1 MKLSTEMP
9 TLADMGWVWRNRFAG
24 LGPAFFTRL
33 APTPLPAPYWVG
45 TSASTAQCLGLGEGW
60 PSEAALQAFSGNV
73 PLAGSAP
80 LACVYSGHQFGHWA
94 GQLGDG
100 RAIWLGEVETPS
112 GPLELQLK
120 GSGRT
125 PYSRG
130 GDGRAVLRS
139 SIREFLCSEAMH
151 ALGIPTTRALC
162 VTGSPEWV
170 YRETPETAAV
180 VTRVAPSFIR
190 FGHFEH
196 FAARQ
201 QWPELHQLAD
211 FVIDQY
217 YPDCRE
223 SDAWDGNP
231 YANLLHAVALRSA
244 ALVAQWQA
252 VGFCH
257 GVLNTDNMSIL
268 GLTLDYGPFQFLDAF
283 DPGHICNHSDHQGRY
298 AFHRQP
304 EIVRWNL
311 YRLGQ
316 ALQPLVGEPAAVNA
330 ALAGYSAEFSR
341 QFLGQMRAKLGLSGA
356 APEDTALVGQLLQ
369 WMAAQKVDYP
379 IFWRRLSQAVAHHD
393 FAPVRALLHD
403 AADFDAWLPGY
414 QTRLAAEDPAHAAA
428 TMLRTN
434 PRFVLRNHL
443 AEQAI
448 EAAKLGDF
456 SVLQQLQAVLARPFD
471 APPAHANHAA
481 WADFPPAWA
490 TSISISCSS

>member
-1 MKLSTEMP
+1 MNPSADNPL
-9 TLADMGWVWRNRFAG
+9 LADAGWVWHNRFAS

-33 APTPLPAPYWVG
+33 PPSPLPAPYWVG
-45 TSASTAQCLGLGEGW
+45 ISPSTAQLLGLKTDW
-60 PSEAALQAFSGNV
+60 LSSDAALHAFSGNI
-73 PLAGSAP
+73 PLVGSAP
-80 LACVYSGHQFGHWA
+80 LASVYSGHQFGHWA

-100 RAIWLGEVETPS
+100 RAIWLGEVQTPT

-162 VTGSPEWV
+162 ITGSPEPV
-170 YRETPETAAV
+170 YRETRETAAV

-201 QWPELHQLAD
+201 QWPELRQLAD
-211 FVIDQY
+211 FVIDHY
-217 YPDCRE
+217 YPNCRHN
-223 SDAWDGNP
+223 DRFNGNT
-231 YANLLHAVALRSA
+231 YAALLHAVSQRSA
-244 ALVAQWQA
+244 QLVAQWQA
-252 VGFCH
+252 IGFCH

-283 DPGHICNHSDHQGRY
+283 DPGHICNHSDHHGRY

-316 ALQPLVGEPAAVNA
+316 ALQPLIGEPTIAEA
-330 ALAGYSAEFSR
+330 ALEDYQQQFSDS
-341 QFLGQMRAKLGLSGA
+341 FLQQMRAKLGLST
-356 APEDTALVGQLLQ
+356 PCHQDTALVGNLLQ
-369 WMAAQKVDYP
+369 WLALQRVDYP
-379 IFWRRLSQAVAHHD
+379 IFWHRLSVAVAEDH
-393 FAPVRALLHD
+393 FTPVRELLLD
-403 AADFDAWLPGY
+403 PVDFDSWLPRY
-414 QTRLAAEDPAHAAA
+414 LARLGQESRGQVAA
-428 TMLRTN
+428 TMQHTN

-443 AEQAI
+443 AEETI

-456 SVLQQLQAVLARPFD
+456 SVLQRLQTVLGSPFD
-471 APPAHANHAA
+471 AHPDHAA

-490 TSISISCSS
+490 SSISISCSS